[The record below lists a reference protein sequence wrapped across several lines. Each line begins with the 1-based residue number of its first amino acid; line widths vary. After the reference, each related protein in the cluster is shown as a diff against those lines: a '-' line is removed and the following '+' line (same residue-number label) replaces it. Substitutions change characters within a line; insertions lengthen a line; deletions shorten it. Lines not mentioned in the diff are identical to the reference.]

1 MECFIFVGKLIPGIA
16 CGSFED
22 KFREVSFTS
31 FRKKKNLDLPN
42 FKNAD

>member
-22 KFREVSFTS
+22 KLEKVLPPLER
-31 FRKKKNLDLPN
+31 KKNLDLPN